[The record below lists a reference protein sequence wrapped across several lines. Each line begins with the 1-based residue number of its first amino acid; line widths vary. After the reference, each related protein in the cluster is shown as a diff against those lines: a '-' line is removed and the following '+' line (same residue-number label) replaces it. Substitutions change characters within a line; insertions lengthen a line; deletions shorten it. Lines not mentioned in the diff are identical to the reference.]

1 MEQFQWNNPRI
12 RRTNHLFVVVSD
24 PNAIEACAA
33 QQLIQPRDKAIDET
47 WGEVASG
54 ASLVEIVGECIRL
67 NIWRTVLRKHVC
79 QIEECLHIYIYTW
92 CKFLSVPYS
101 WRYDIDLQYAKY
113 FELQIKGKQKHG
125 EFIPQRLV
133 VFIQLTWSSP
143 FSDVT
148 LYHTLNKRG
157 WLQTRGDVV
166 WTKTC
171 FFCNESKAYQARLMT
186 HL

>member
-67 NIWRTVLRKHVC
+67 NIWRDG
-79 QIEECLHIYIYTW
+79 
-92 CKFLSVPYS
+92 P
-101 WRYDIDLQYAKY
+101 
-113 FELQIKGKQKHG
+113 
-125 EFIPQRLV
+125 
-133 VFIQLTWSSP
+133 
-143 FSDVT
+143 
-148 LYHTLNKRG
+148 
-157 WLQTRGDVV
+157 
-166 WTKTC
+166 
-171 FFCNESKAYQARLMT
+171 
-186 HL
+186 